1 MQNSA
6 KIITES
12 FRSAFDNALQKKYPR
27 FRRAYHKGTGV
38 SIGADTP
45 EYRLFVVDT
54 PTERVLRN
62 LQIKKMKNKILEK
75 LEQVN
80 KDYRDLGEIMN
91 LKLRT
96 IGTMARKIRDGQ
108 QKIIV

>member
-12 FRSAFDNALQKKYPR
+12 FRSAFDTALEKKYPR
-27 FRRAYHKGTGV
+27 FRRAYHKGTGI

-45 EYRLFVVDT
+45 EYKLFVVDT

-62 LQIKKMKNKILEK
+62 LQINKMKKKIIDK
-75 LEQVN
+75 LDQVN
-80 KDYRDLGEIMN
+80 RDYHDLGEIMN

-96 IGTMARKIRDGQ
+96 IGTMAKKIHDGQ